1 MDRAKLYEIF
11 VLEKKVEQ
19 QEDNTLRDVK
29 VVPLFSTIWLS
40 ISYKLFKDIKI
51 LDLLEMLSK
60 PQ

>member
-29 VVPLFSTIWLS
+29 VVPLFSTI
-40 ISYKLFKDIKI
+40 
-51 LDLLEMLSK
+51 
-60 PQ
+60 